1 MRCKDGKIRFINKNT
16 NENERKMVAS
26 WWSEATRLYG
36 TSVSYFVHNYTL
48 SGHDFIYGEQPT
60 APFSAPIEMLVLA
73 QLNNDSLLLSKFG
86 IQTDA
91 DLSIVVPIADFAE
104 TMGNPLAAPKSG
116 DLIRLDEVGWDRPGG
131 GGYPNSYP
139 TSQLS
144 AVSSVDFCKLD
155 DPDQFKSLDNTFA
168 GGTNLSGGFNPWDN
182 WLRGPNVY
190 EITERRDENIPG
202 LTNPLMAHIV
212 WYIKLKRFDY
222 SSEPYAPR
230 EQGYNIVN
238 DNTRYS
244 KISGTPTVE
253 PSKKYTQNSEEE
265 SQKSWTYP
273 DDTSFDY
280 TGVGNR
286 DGQYGY
292 YGRSEDVVP

>member
-1 MRCKDGKIRFINKNT
+1 MRCNGQKIRFVNKNT
-16 NENERKMVAS
+16 NENERKNITN
-26 WWSEATRLYG
+26 WWSEATDLYG

-48 SGHDFIYGEQPT
+48 SGHDFIYGEMPN
-60 APFSAPIEMLVLA
+60 APFATPITMLVLA
-73 QLNNDSLLLSKFG
+73 QLNSDSLLLSKFG

-91 DLSIVVPIADFAE
+91 DLTIVVPIKDFAE
-104 TMGNPLAAPKSG
+104 YMGNPLAAPKAG

-139 TSQLS
+139 TSQLT
-144 AVSSVDFCKLD
+144 ALSSVDFCKLD
-155 DPDQFKSLDNTFA
+155 DPDQFKLQTDSFVSSS
-168 GGTNLSGGFNPWDN
+168 LSGGYNPWDN

-202 LTNPLMAHIV
+202 LMNPLMAHIV

-230 EQGYNIVN
+230 EHGYNIVN

-244 KISGTPTVE
+244 KISGTPTIE
-253 PSKKYTQNSEEE
+253 PSKKYPQNSEDEAK
-265 SQKSWTYP
+265 KSWDYEQNGIGY
-273 DDTSFDY
+273 DYDT
-280 TGVGNR
+280 TGRR
-286 DGQYGY
+286 DSQYGG
-292 YGRSEDVVP
+292 YGRGVDVIP